1 MIKKN
6 DCVPK
11 KVLNERKLRR
21 QAVAVMVGG
30 LVVAFLL
37 GLIVGWFIPKND
49 KENVTA
55 SAAVVVPDTNPQVSF
70 YPVVGGFSF
79 APLFSFTLF
88 NSSAS
93 PSPQVSVYTIFV
105 EINSDT
111 SSVGTSFGYRTLFS
125 TFHESVGFVSG
136 YSFFRIPFDFSG
148 IITRA
153 QLIASS
159 GTDLSPILSYTK
171 GESSEASFFV
181 GTVIPHRVNLSLGR
195 FSYFFNNGGENV
207 LTPSFAL
214 ELGSGNK
221 SLAISDTVTQSVPV
235 SSSASFS
242 SPLTPIYVTLDG
254 TSFNPNLVYTRQEY
268 LNYGSTQF
276 TFGKNE
282 GYNNGYAAGIA
293 AGGNNNFISL
303 ITAVVDAP
311 IKAFTSLLDFEILG
325 YNMKNLALALL
336 TAGLLVAAI
345 RFFSRL

>member
-11 KVLNERKLRR
+11 KVLNQQRLRR
-21 QAVAVMVGG
+21 QAIAVMVGG

-37 GLIVGWFIPKND
+37 GLAIGWFIPKGD
-49 KENVTA
+49 RKNVTV
-55 SAAVVVPDTNPQVSF
+55 SAEVIVPDTNPQTSF
-70 YPVVGGFSF
+70 YPVVGDFSF

-93 PSPQVSVYTIFV
+93 SSPQVSVYTLFV

-111 SSVGTSFGYRTLFS
+111 SGVGTSFGYRTLFS
-125 TFHESVGFVSG
+125 TFDEALGFIAG

-148 IITRA
+148 NITRA

-171 GESSEASFFV
+171 GESSETFFSV
-181 GTVIPHRVNLSLGR
+181 GAVIPHRVKLSLGR

-221 SLAISDTVTQSVPV
+221 SLSISDTVTQSVPV

-242 SPLTPIYVTLDG
+242 SLLTPIYVTSDG
-254 TSFNPNLVYTRQEY
+254 TSFNSNLIYTRQEY

-282 GYNNGYAAGIA
+282 GYNDGYAAGVA
-293 AGGNNNFISL
+293 AGGNNNFMSL

-311 IKAFTSLLDFEILG
+311 IKAFTSLLNFDILG
-325 YNMKNLALALL
+325 YNMKDLALALL

>member
-11 KVLNERKLRR
+11 KVLNQRRLRR
-21 QAVAVMVGG
+21 QAIAVMIGG

-37 GLIVGWFIPKND
+37 GLIIGWFIPKND
-49 KENVTA
+49 KKNVTA
-55 SAAVVVPDTNPQVSF
+55 SAEVIVPDTNPQVSF
-70 YPVVGGFSF
+70 YPVVGNFSF

-93 PSPQVSVYTIFV
+93 PAPQVSVYTLFV
-105 EINSDT
+105 EINSDA

-125 TFHESVGFVSG
+125 TFDKAFGIVSG

-148 IITRA
+148 SITHA

-159 GTDLSPILSYTK
+159 GTDLSPFLSYTK
-171 GESSEASFFV
+171 GELSETSFSV
-181 GTVIPHRVNLSLGR
+181 GAVIPHRINLSLGR

-214 ELGSGNK
+214 ELGSGDK
-221 SLAISDTVTQSVPV
+221 TLAISDTVTQCAPI

-242 SPLTPIYVTLDG
+242 SLLTPIYVTSDG

-276 TFGKNE
+276 TLGKNE
-282 GYNNGYAAGIA
+282 GYNNGYAAGVT
-293 AGGNNNFISL
+293 AGGHNNFMSL

>member
-21 QAVAVMVGG
+21 QAIAVMIGG
-30 LVVAFLL
+30 LVVAFFL
-37 GLIVGWFIPKND
+37 GLIIGWFIPKDN
-49 KENVTA
+49 KKSVTA
-55 SAAVVVPDTNPQVSF
+55 SAEVIVPDTNPQVSF
-70 YPVVGGFSF
+70 YPVVGDFSF

-88 NSSAS
+88 DASAS
-93 PSPQVSVYTIFV
+93 PAPRVSVYTLFV
-105 EINSDT
+105 ETNPDASG
-111 SSVGTSFGYRTLFS
+111 VGTSFGYRTLFS
-125 TFHESVGFVSG
+125 TFDKTFGFISG

-148 IITRA
+148 SITRA

-159 GTDLSPILSYTK
+159 GTDLSPTLSYTK
-171 GESSEASFFV
+171 GESSETFFSV
-181 GTVIPHRVNLSLGR
+181 GAVIPHRVNLSLGR

-214 ELGSGNK
+214 ELGSGDK
-221 SLAISDTVTQSVPV
+221 SLAISDTVTQSIPI
-235 SSSASFS
+235 SSSVSFS
-242 SPLTPIYVTLDG
+242 SPLTPIYVTSDG

-276 TFGKNE
+276 TLGKNE
-282 GYNNGYAAGIA
+282 GYNNGYAAGVA
-293 AGGNNNFISL
+293 AGGNNNFMSL

-311 IKAFTSLLDFEILG
+311 IKAFTSLLDFDILG

>member
-11 KVLNERKLRR
+11 KVLNQQKLRR
-21 QAVAVMVGG
+21 QAIAVMVGG
-30 LVVAFLL
+30 LVVAFLF

-49 KENVTA
+49 KKNVTA
-55 SAAVVVPDTNPQVSF
+55 SAEVIVPDTNPQTSF
-70 YPVVGGFSF
+70 YPVVGDFSF

-88 NSSAS
+88 NSSAN
-93 PSPQVSVYTIFV
+93 PSPQVSVYTLFI
-105 EINSDT
+105 EINSDA
-111 SSVGTSFGYRTLFS
+111 SSVGVSFGYRTLFS
-125 TFHESVGFVSG
+125 TFDKTFGFVSG

-148 IITRA
+148 VITRA

-171 GESSEASFFV
+171 GESSEASFSV
-181 GTVIPHRVNLSLGR
+181 GAVIPHRVNLSLGR

-214 ELGSGNK
+214 ELGSGDK
-221 SLAISDTVTQSVPV
+221 SLAISGMVTQSVPV

-242 SPLTPIYVTLDG
+242 SPLTPIYVTSDG

-282 GYNNGYAAGIA
+282 GYNSGYAAGVA
-293 AGGNNNFISL
+293 AGGNNNFMSL
-303 ITAVVDAP
+303 ITAVVDVP

>member
-6 DCVPK
+6 DCVPE
-11 KVLNERKLRR
+11 KVLNERRLRR
-21 QAVAVMVGG
+21 RAVAVMVGG

-37 GLIVGWFIPKND
+37 GLVIGWFIPRKD
-49 KENVTA
+49 KKNVTA
-55 SAAVVVPDTNPQVSF
+55 SAAVVVPDTNPQTSF

-88 NSSAS
+88 YSSAS
-93 PSPQVSVYTIFV
+93 PSPQVSVYTLFV
-105 EINSDT
+105 EIDSDT
-111 SSVGTSFGYRTLFS
+111 SSVGTSFGYRSLFS
-125 TFHESVGFVSG
+125 TFNETSGFVSG

-148 IITRA
+148 RITHD

-159 GTDLSPILSYTK
+159 GTDLSQTLSYTK
-171 GESSEASFFV
+171 GELSESSFSV
-181 GTVIPHRVNLSLGR
+181 GVVIPHRVKLSLGR
-195 FSYFFNNGGENV
+195 FTYFFNNDGKNV

-214 ELGSGNK
+214 ELGLGNK

-235 SSSASFS
+235 SSSGSFS
-242 SPLTPIYVTLDG
+242 SPLTPIYVTSDG

-268 LNYGSTQF
+268 LNYGSSQF

-282 GYNNGYAAGIA
+282 GYNSGYAAGIA
-293 AGGNNNFISL
+293 AGSDNNFMSL
-303 ITAVVDAP
+303 ITAIVDAP
-311 IKAFTSLLDFEILG
+311 VKAFTSLLDFDILG
-325 YNMKNLALALL
+325 YNMKDLALALL

>member
-11 KVLNERKLRR
+11 KVLNQQKLRR
-21 QAVAVMVGG
+21 QAVAVMIGG
-30 LVVAFLL
+30 LIIAFLF

-49 KENVTA
+49 KKNVTA
-55 SAAVVVPDTNPQVSF
+55 SAEVIVPDTNPQASF
-70 YPVVGGFSF
+70 YPVVGDFSF

-88 NSSAS
+88 DSSANSS
-93 PSPQVSVYTIFV
+93 PRVSVYTLFI
-105 EINSDT
+105 EINSDA
-111 SSVGTSFGYRTLFS
+111 SSVGVSFGYRTLFS
-125 TFHESVGFVSG
+125 TFDETFGFVSG

-148 IITRA
+148 VITRA

-171 GESSEASFFV
+171 GETSETSFSV
-181 GTVIPHRVNLSLGR
+181 GAVIPHRVNLSLGR

-214 ELGSGNK
+214 ELGSGDK
-221 SLAISDTVTQSVPV
+221 SLTISDTVTQSVPV
-235 SSSASFS
+235 SSSVSFS
-242 SPLTPIYVTLDG
+242 SLLTPIYVTSDG

-282 GYNNGYAAGIA
+282 GYNSGYAAGVA
-293 AGGNNNFISL
+293 AGGNNNFMSL

>member
-11 KVLNERKLRR
+11 KVLNEKKLRR
-21 QAVAVMVGG
+21 QSVVVMIRGLIIAFFLG
-30 LVVAFLL
+30 LV
-37 GLIVGWFIPKND
+37 VGWFIPKPN

-55 SAAVVVPDTNPQVSF
+55 SAEVIVPDTNSQVSF

-93 PSPQVSVYTIFV
+93 PSPQVSVYTFFI
-105 EINSDT
+105 EMNSDT
-111 SSVGTSFGYRTLFS
+111 SSVGASFGYRTLFS
-125 TFHESVGFVSG
+125 TFDETFGFISG

-148 IITRA
+148 SITSV

-159 GTDLSPILSYTK
+159 GTDLSPTLSYTK
-171 GESSEASFFV
+171 GESGESSFSV
-181 GTVIPHRVNLSLGR
+181 GAVIPHRVNLSRGR
-195 FSYFFNNGGENV
+195 FSYFFNNGGETV

-221 SLAISDTVTQSVPV
+221 SLSISDTVTQSLPI

-242 SPLTPIYVTLDG
+242 SLLTPIYVTSEG

-276 TFGKNE
+276 TLGKNE
-282 GYNNGYAAGIA
+282 GYNNGYAAGVA
-293 AGGNNNFISL
+293 AGGNNSFMSL

-311 IKAFTSLLDFEILG
+311 IKAFTSLLNFDILG

>member
-11 KVLNERKLRR
+11 KVLNERRHRR
-21 QAVAVMVGG
+21 HVAC
-30 LVVAFLL
+30 VAIGAACFIFLL
-37 GLIVGWFIPKND
+37 GFIAGFTASRTSK
-49 KENVTA
+49 KNVTA
-55 SAAVVVPDTNPQVSF
+55 SAEVVVPDTNPQVSF
-70 YPVVGGFSF
+70 YPVVGNFSF

-93 PSPQVSVYTIFV
+93 PSPQVSVYTLFV
-105 EINSDT
+105 EINSDAG
-111 SSVGTSFGYRTLFS
+111 SVGTSFGYRTLFS
-125 TFHESVGFVSG
+125 TFDETFGFVSG
-136 YSFFRIPFDFSG
+136 FSFFRIPFDFSG
-148 IITRA
+148 NITYA

-171 GESSEASFFV
+171 GESSETSFSV
-181 GTVIPHRVNLSLGR
+181 GAVIPHRVKLSLGR

-207 LTPSFAL
+207 LTPSFSL

-221 SLAISDTVTQSVPV
+221 SLAISDTVAQSVPI
-235 SSSASFS
+235 SSSVSFS
-242 SPLTPIYVTLDG
+242 SPLTPIYVTSDG
-254 TSFNPNLVYTRQEY
+254 TSFNPNLVYSRQEY

-276 TFGKNE
+276 TLGKNE
-282 GYNNGYAAGIA
+282 GYNNGYAAGVA
-293 AGGNNNFISL
+293 AGGHNNFMSL

-311 IKAFTSLLDFEILG
+311 ITAFTSLLDFDILG
-325 YNMKNLALALL
+325 YNMKDLALALL